1 MGTYAW
7 LQEHFCNGF
16 MVVSCHLS
24 SFSWRSGS
32 FGIAT
37 CAGGGA
43 KWLFL
48 GLLHSRLLGSLLTS
62 PPPASLG

>member
-1 MGTYAW
+1 MLGC
-7 LQEHFCNGF
+7 QEHFCNGF
-16 MVVSCHLS
+16 MIASCYLS

-37 CAGGGA
+37 PAGGRA

-48 GLLHSRLLGSLLTS
+48 DLLHSRLLGSLLPS
-62 PPPASLG
+62 PPPASPG